1 LVGSRWWMV
10 AALAI
15 TTTAGYGVLAYA
27 FAVFLVP
34 MQHEL
39 GASRTAL
46 TVAPAISLLTAA
58 AVAVPVG
65 RWLDRRGGRALMVLG
80 SVLATACV
88 LAWSQVENVGQL
100 YAVSVGL
107 GVASTGVLYEAAF
120 AVVVTWFAGKRRA
133 DAILAITL
141 VGGLAS
147 TIFLPLT
154 GFLVESYGWRQA
166 LVVLAVVYGAVTIPL
181 HLVVRRPPNSPTRP
195 AQSTQ
200 PTQPTAPPA
209 SAGDQEPARPP
220 AAADLRSQALRTAL
234 RDPAY
239 WLIGGVFVAEGI
251 GVFVVS
257 VHLVAYL
264 GDLGHTPTTA
274 ASVAGLLGLLSVTG
288 RIVTTAA
295 QRRFRLTSI
304 VAGIFVFQ
312 AAGLALLPVVGGVL
326 VGAVACVLAVG
337 FGFGVSTIARPL
349 MVASRYGVAG
359 YATLAGLQ
367 AAFLMVSK
375 ALAPLAAAWL
385 HAAGGSY
392 TPVMVV
398 SAVASLLGA
407 GGLVVLGRS
416 RR

>member
-1 LVGSRWWMV
+1 MV
-10 AALAI
+10 AALAV
-15 TTTAGYGVLAYA
+15 TTTAGYGVLSYA
-27 FAVFLVP
+27 FSVFLVP
-34 MQHEL
+34 MQVEL

-80 SVLATACV
+80 SVLACAGV
-88 LAWSQVENVGQL
+88 LAWSRVESVGQL
-100 YAVSVGL
+100 YVVSVGL

-166 LVVLAVVYGAVTIPL
+166 LVVLAVVYAAVTIPL
-181 HLVVRRPPNSPTRP
+181 HLVVRRPPSRSPSRP
-195 AQSTQ
+195 PSEPGHPSH
-200 PTQPTAPPA
+200 PTPPA
-209 SAGDQEPARPP
+209 DTSAGPTPAP
-220 AAADLRSQALRTAL
+220 APRAPDLRTQALRTAF

-239 WLIGGVFVAEGI
+239 WLIGAVFVAEGM

-264 GDLGHTPTTA
+264 GDLGHAPTTA
-274 ASVAGLLGLLSVTG
+274 ASVAGLLGILSVTG

-295 QRRFRLTSI
+295 QRRFRLTSV
-304 VAGIFVFQ
+304 VAAIFVCQ
-312 AAGLALLPVVGGVL
+312 AAGLALLPVIGGVL

-349 MVASRYGVAG
+349 MVAGRYGVAG

-367 AAFLMVSK
+367 AAMLMVSK
-375 ALAPLAAAWL
+375 AGAPLAAAWL
-385 HAAGGSY
+385 QATSGSY

-416 RR
+416 GR